1 MEAAST
7 HRKAGEHVLSCFYA
21 CAMHHSPK
29 RPHWFYISR
38 PWRQLSRKVHA
49 ALGQRLYETH
59 FKWELRENHVGTPPQ
74 THISTLLFPQFTL
87 VQPKPFHFCSKWGG
101 GGEGYDKIM
110 CLRTHDYTLTQAC
123 RCACFHR
130 RLSWQ
135 GGRRL
140 WRGSI
145 TNCSVA
151 FVYVWSKSSTVCSCA
166 LTNTKAAWKFHQI
179 SNFQFLVDLL

>member
-1 MEAAST
+1 M
-7 HRKAGEHVLSCFYA
+7 
-21 CAMHHSPK
+21 
-29 RPHWFYISR
+29 
-38 PWRQLSRKVHA
+38 
-49 ALGQRLYETH
+49 
-59 FKWELRENHVGTPPQ
+59 
-74 THISTLLFPQFTL
+74 
-87 VQPKPFHFCSKWGG
+87 GG
-101 GGEGYDKIM
+101 GYDKMM
-110 CLRTHDYTLTQAC
+110 CLRTHDYTRTQAC

-166 LTNTKAAWKFHQI
+166 LTNTEAAWKFHQI
-179 SNFQFLVDLL
+179 SVLRMRTEAVQKWDAAYKRSGKNWKFKGHVIACSKGQDTLQRSYLLWSGFIFLHVIWRDCAQTRQVLTDYTLVQPWRWHPSQHMSSRSLCVWTATKASEDSL